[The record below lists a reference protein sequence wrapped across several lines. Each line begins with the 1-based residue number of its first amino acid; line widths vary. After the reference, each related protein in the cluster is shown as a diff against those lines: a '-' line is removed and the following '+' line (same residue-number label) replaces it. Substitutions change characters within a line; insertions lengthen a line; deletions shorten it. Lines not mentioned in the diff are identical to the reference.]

1 MNLLYLTMSPV
12 TDINAGGVHTDFLRK
27 FRDEGHNVYV
37 VSPRERRMGMPTSL
51 KEQDGIRILGVRTLN
66 VTRANVVEKG
76 LGQVSIELLFKR
88 AIRKYFRGVKFD
100 IIAYATPPI
109 TFVGAIKY
117 VKKLNPQAMTYLL
130 LKDIFPQNAVDLGM
144 LAESLELRGER
155 KSLELRAE
163 SLEKWPVRLVKY
175 LLYRSFRRKEKELY
189 RISDWIGCMSP
200 ANVKYVI
207 EHNPEVDPGKVEV
220 CPNTFAVPAESLEL
234 RGESL
239 ETELRGIRQKYGLP
253 VDKPVF
259 FYGGNLGQPQG
270 IPFLIKCLDAN
281 CSREDCHFLI
291 VGDGFEYPRIAKWYE
306 GLELRGESLE
316 VRGEGLEKKLNVTVM
331 KRLPKEDYD
340 TLARSCDVGLIF
352 LDYRFTIPNYPS
364 RLLSCLT
371 QHKPIIACTDPNC
384 DTGTIAEANG
394 YGFWCP
400 SNSVEAFTKAVDKML
415 ASDIRQMGENGY
427 KFFLENYTVQNT
439 YATIMSHVNDTLRYD
454 NDDNG

>member
-37 VSPRERRMGMPTSL
+37 VSPRERRMGLPTSL
-51 KEQDGIRILGVRTLN
+51 KEQDGINILGVRTLN

-88 AIRKYFRGVKFD
+88 AIKKYFRGVKFD

-117 VKKLNPQAMTYLL
+117 VKKLNPQAMSYLL

-144 LAESLELRGER
+144 LKNGLEVRGEGLG
-155 KSLELRAE
+155 KL
-163 SLEKWPVRLVKY
+163 PVNFVKY
-175 LLYRSFRRKEKELY
+175 VLHRGFRRKEKELY

-220 CPNTFAVPAESLEL
+220 CPNTFAVPSEDFVQT
-234 RGESL
+234 RMICGC
-239 ETELRGIRQKYGLP
+239 TNIRQKYGLP

-281 CSREDCHFLI
+281 RSREDCHFLI

-306 GLELRGESLE
+306 ET
-316 VRGEGLEKKLNVTVM
+316 KPANVTLL

-384 DTGTIAEANG
+384 DTGTIAEENG

-415 ASDIRQMGENGY
+415 ASDIKQMGEKGY
-427 KFFLENYTVQNT
+427 QFFLENYTVQNT
-439 YATIMSHVNDTLRYD
+439 YAKIMSHVNDTLRYD
-454 NDDNG
+454 NDD